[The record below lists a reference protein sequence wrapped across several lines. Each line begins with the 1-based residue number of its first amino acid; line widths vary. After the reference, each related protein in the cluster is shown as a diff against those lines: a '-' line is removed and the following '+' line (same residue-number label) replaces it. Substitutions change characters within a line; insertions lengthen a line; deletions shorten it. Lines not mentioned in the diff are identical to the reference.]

1 MSRREEMLETALGA
15 FAKHGYDG
23 TSIADLAAETGLSK
37 AAYSYHFSGKD
48 EILVELADPLL
59 TDLEELVD
67 GRPVPDS
74 AADVERLLDAYV
86 DVLLAHRL
94 VAVWVDGDK
103 SVLNH
108 PTIGERLRRNNR
120 RMRGLIAGSD
130 ASRRDLVRASA
141 VLGAI
146 WRPIRNLTD
155 VDVSGY
161 KQEVV
166 ATAVHGFAPRGSTP

>member
-1 MSRREEMLETALGA
+1 MSRRDEMLEMALGA
-15 FAKHGYDG
+15 FAKRGYDG

-59 TDLEELVD
+59 SDLESLAGDRRVPASAEEL
-67 GRPVPDS
+67 
-74 AADVERLLDAYV
+74 EELLDAYI
-86 DVLLAHRL
+86 DVLLAYRM

-103 SVLNH
+103 SVLSH
-108 PTIGERLRRNNR
+108 PIVGKRLAGNNR
-120 RMRGLIAGSD
+120 RMRALIAGPD
-130 ASRRDLVRASA
+130 ATRRNQVRASA

-155 VDVSGY
+155 IDVAGY
-161 KQEVV
+161 KQEVI
-166 ATAVHGFAPRGSTP
+166 ATAVHGFASREHG

>member
-1 MSRREEMLETALGA
+1 MSRRAEMLERALGA
-15 FAKHGYDG
+15 FAERGYDG

-37 AAYSYHFSGKD
+37 AAYSYHFAGKD

-59 TDLEELVD
+59 SDLESLAED
-67 GRPVPDS
+67 RPVPQS
-74 AADVERLLDAYV
+74 AEELEELLDAYV
-86 DVLLAHRL
+86 EVLLAYRM

-108 PTIGERLRRNNR
+108 PTVGERMAGNNR
-120 RMRGLIAGSD
+120 RMRALIAGAD

-155 VDVSGY
+155 IDVAGY
-161 KQEVV
+161 KREVI
-166 ATAVHGFAPRGSTP
+166 ATAMHGFAAEDERQ

>member
-1 MSRREEMLETALGA
+1 MSRREEMLEMALGA

-23 TSIADLAAETGLSK
+23 TSIADLAAGTGLSK

-166 ATAVHGFAPRGSTP
+166 ATAVHGFARGSTP